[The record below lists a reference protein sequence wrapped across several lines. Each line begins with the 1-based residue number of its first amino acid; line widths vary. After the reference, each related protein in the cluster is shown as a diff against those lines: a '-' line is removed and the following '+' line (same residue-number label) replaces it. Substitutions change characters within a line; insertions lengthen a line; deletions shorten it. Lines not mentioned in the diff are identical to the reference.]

1 MEQTLTPF
9 EALQLAVEKLGQSG
23 LARVCGVTQPA
34 VWKWLQSCKML
45 PGKYVLKVEAATGIP
60 KHQLNP
66 KFYPLETAALPASAV
81 GEETPLC
88 GPILS
93 ARILAQHGNRR
104 PLLDKPGKAA

>member
-23 LARVCGVTQPA
+23 LARVCGVSQPA
-34 VWKWLQSCKML
+34 VWKWLQSSKML

-60 KHQLNP
+60 KEVLNP
-66 KFYPLETAALPASAV
+66 NFYPFETAAIPASAI

-93 ARILAQHGNRR
+93 ARVLTQHGNRR
-104 PLLDKPGKAA
+104 ANLDNTGKAA